1 VTILSGPGGFVES
14 GATIDVAGAG
24 GAGHASVGFISANG
38 SPGGAG
44 VLVISAVPEPA
55 SLVLLGTGV
64 LGLLGL
70 GWMRRRAAFA

>member
-1 VTILSGPGGFVES
+1 VTILFGPGGFVES
-14 GATIDVAGAG
+14 GATIDVYGGAG
-24 GAGHASVGFISANG
+24 GLANG

-44 VLVISAVPEPA
+44 VLDITFVPEPA

-70 GWMRRRAAFA
+70 GWMRRRAAPA